1 MLMSEELKKI
11 KKMRQK
17 LGMTQAELAKLANVS
32 QSVITKIERG
42 KIEPSYSIARKII
55 VVLEEEMKGKH
66 KQVQAKNV
74 CSKKIIAAQSNQT
87 IGKAVDIMVKNA
99 ISQMPV
105 FDDKV
110 LVGSI
115 SEDLFIRKYD
125 KIRNKEMKV
134 KEIMDEAF
142 PTIPDDA
149 SLSLI
154 NEMLKLY
161 PAIIVIK
168 NGKPL
173 GIISKTDILQKYP
186 L

>member
-1 MLMSEELKKI
+1 MAEELIKI

-42 KIEPSYSIARKII
+42 KIEPSYSIARKILLT
-55 VVLEEEMKGKH
+55 LEQEMKGKH
-66 KQVQAKNV
+66 KQIQAKDV
-74 CSKKIIAAQSNQT
+74 CSKKIISVQANQT
-87 IGKAVDIMVKNA
+87 ISKTVDLMVKNA

-105 FDDKV
+105 FKENV

-115 SEDLFIRKYD
+115 YEDLFIRKYD

-134 KEIMDEAF
+134 EEIMDEAF
-142 PTIPDDA
+142 PTIPEDA
-149 SLSLI
+149 SLYLI
-154 NEMLKLY
+154 NEMLKIY